1 MGSLVRINASVFVFF
16 FFFFVIIIF
25 ISLGKGRKQQGQLSL
40 GDNDDNSILGFV
52 SAFTLTVFHSKV
64 SSCSSILPVRPCG
77 HAVALWSYNGG
88 DDDKN
93 KNIPID
99 SAVSYKGLIDILSNA
114 DYMNVETKN
123 RFLAS
128 LKEKFPD
135 GVFNDDGIIVATT
148 TTTTAKAKST
158 KETESKRGSGGGG
171 SVSTIEG
178 PWKDDGGPFHT
189 AGAWQTK
196 PLLMRGA
203 FLDDIIIRDNNNN
216 ISRSSS
222 SSSDNE
228 EESYPFPV
236 WNQIIDLACHGSGN
250 NYDEDDD
257 DDDHPNE
264 ASDSGY
270 EYDDHDHKDDMWN
283 DVDEKNEMDDDD
295 DEDEDEGVDVDV
307 DVDVDEDVDVDVDE
321 DEGGHD
327 EDEDEDGY
335 LWKDEDDD
343 YEDYDNGD
351 KNDFAPSRIIQYG
364 WPQRDD
370 QEDSYYHADVNH
382 NWLDTFEIKQFGP
395 FNDQNSVE
403 TLLRGVEDPS
413 NNKNTNN
420 KNNTARTLL
429 VNDVDR
435 WFPKLS
441 RWMDR
446 RFNNAADGA
455 GSVLPARWRRDDA
468 QISLSYKSGGI
479 GPHVDDYDVFLIQV
493 EGERTW
499 DILWDDDSDEIVSP
513 FVSIQDETDC
523 ILPESS
529 VNGVRILNVT
539 KLQALQQ
546 QRYGHKT
553 ATKLTRL
560 HLRPGDC
567 LYLPPRVLHCGTAIS
582 SESSNGGCMTLSVGC
597 RAPSALELVD
607 GLSDLMKK
615 AATTTT
621 DDKATATMTPKLST
635 DKALQSFH
643 KRYTNAEVNSD
654 DENGNKGNDYHYF
667 EDTNNALIPSSSW
680 LSPKVKKEMKNL
692 ILDAV
697 RTALDDDEN
706 ILDPLVGKFVTRSNR
721 LEENDFGGD
730 GSSNDSLFSSFS
742 YPKPLRNILEENWND
757 EMDTDE
763 WKEEFKI
770 WANVSKTIKEVFKEP
785 IAAELNRDKACLRRA
800 EGIAFAWSFVYDKER
815 GVRHYR
821 LYAQGRPPFEVL
833 ENPVVVPDETADDAS
848 KQSMI
853 SSSSSSVVGQLMNR
867 IANGQP
873 LDRAFVMDEL
883 KINIDDE
890 EKDTKYTVTR
900 LLYDLVEE
908 GLLYG
913 EYSNHL
919 GLVRRGQRAQP
930 RSENFS

>member
-1 MGSLVRINASVFVFF
+1 MGSLVRINAFVFVFF
-16 FFFFVIIIF
+16 FVIIC
-25 ISLGKGRKQQGQLSL
+25 ISLGKGGKQQGQLSL
-40 GDNDDNSILGFV
+40 GDNNDDNNRLSFV
-52 SAFTLTVFHSKV
+52 SAFTLTVFHSKLS

-77 HAVALWSYNGG
+77 HDAVALWSYNG

-99 SAVSYKGLIDILSNA
+99 STAVSYKGIIDILSNA

-128 LKEKFPD
+128 LKEEFPD
-135 GVFNDDGIIVATT
+135 VVFNDDDIIVATT
-148 TTTTAKAKST
+148 TTTSSSSSTAKEKST
-158 KETESKRGSGGGG
+158 TETESKRGSSGGGR
-171 SVSTIEG
+171 VPTIEG

-189 AGAWQTK
+189 TGAWQTK

-203 FLDDIIIRDNNNN
+203 FLNDIIIRDNNN
-216 ISRSSS
+216 SSSSSSS
-222 SSSDNE
+222 SSSDDDDDDD
-228 EESYPFPV
+228 ESYPFPV
-236 WNQIIDLACHGSGN
+236 WNQIIDLACHGSEN
-250 NYDEDDD
+250 NYDKYDDEDDY
-257 DDDHPNE
+257 DHPNE

-270 EYDDHDHKDDMWN
+270 EDDDHDDYKDNIWNDKDERNEIKDD
-283 DVDEKNEMDDDD
+283 DGDDDDDD
-295 DEDEDEGVDVDV
+295 DED
-307 DVDVDEDVDVDVDE
+307 DEDD
-321 DEGGHD
+321 GN
-327 EDEDEDGY
+327 EDEDGY
-335 LWKDEDDD
+335 FWKDEDDD

-370 QEDSYYHADVNH
+370 QEDNYYHADVNH

-403 TLLRGVEDPS
+403 TLLRGAEDPS
-413 NNKNTNN
+413 KNKNVNN
-420 KNNTARTLL
+420 KNNSARTLL

-441 RWMDR
+441 QWMDR

-455 GSVLPARWRRDDA
+455 GSVLPSRWRRDDA

-479 GPHVDDYDVFLIQV
+479 GPHVDNYDVFLIQV

-499 DILWDDDSDEIVSP
+499 DVLWDDDSDEIVSP
-513 FVSIQDETDC
+513 FVSVQDETDC

-539 KLQALQQ
+539 KLQTLQQ

-582 SESSNGGCMTLSVGC
+582 SESSNGGSMTLSVGC

-621 DDKATATMTPKLST
+621 DDKATATATMTPKLST

-643 KRYTNAEVNSD
+643 KRYTNAEVNRD
-654 DENGNKGNDYHYF
+654 DENGNKGNDHHYF

-680 LSPKVKKEMKNL
+680 LSPKVKKEMKGL

-706 ILDPLVGKFVTRSNR
+706 VLDPLVGKFVTRSNR

-763 WKEEFKI
+763 WKEEYKI

-815 GVRHYR
+815 GVRKYR

-833 ENPVVVPDETADDAS
+833 ETPAVLPDEMVDDAS

-853 SSSSSSVVGQLMNR
+853 SSPSSSVVGQLMNR
-867 IANGQP
+867 IANGRP

-913 EYSNHL
+913 EYSNRL
-919 GLVRRGQRAQP
+919 GLKRRGQWSQP
-930 RSENFS
+930 SSENFS